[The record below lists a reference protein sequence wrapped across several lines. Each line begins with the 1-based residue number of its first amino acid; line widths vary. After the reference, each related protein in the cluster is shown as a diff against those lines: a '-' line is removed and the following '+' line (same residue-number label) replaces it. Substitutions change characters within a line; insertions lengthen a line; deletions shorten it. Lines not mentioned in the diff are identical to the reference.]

1 MSLHGGI
8 TQQEAGHR
16 RKRRCPVLCE
26 EGESMKRMDVKRYNK
41 LPRSKAVRVDGFP
54 HLIVNGKPEPVT
66 LICGRR
72 R

>member
-1 MSLHGGI
+1 
-8 TQQEAGHR
+8 
-16 RKRRCPVLCE
+16 
-26 EGESMKRMDVKRYNK
+26 MKRMDVKRYNK